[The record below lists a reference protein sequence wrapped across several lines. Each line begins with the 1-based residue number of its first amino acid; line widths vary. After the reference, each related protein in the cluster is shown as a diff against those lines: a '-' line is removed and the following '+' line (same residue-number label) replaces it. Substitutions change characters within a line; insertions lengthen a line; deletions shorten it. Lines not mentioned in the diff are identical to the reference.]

1 MLLVALGQG
10 FSTNK
15 KTTELVI
22 YLKTLLLFTT
32 KICAAVL
39 FICATDT
46 TVIYMR
52 RSRPRG
58 CQEEGGQR
66 DDAKPQKGIEE
77 EK

>member
-39 FICATDT
+39 FICATIT
-46 TVIYMR
+46 PVIDMR

-58 CQEEGGQR
+58 CHQDRGQR
-66 DDAKPQKGIEE
+66 DDAKPQKGIKE